1 MLGRSGTFQHYFVQG
16 GLQVTSIELKHQA
29 RLQEWGAAIK
39 ECRSS
44 GQSVREWCRQQG
56 ITPTTYYR
64 WEREVLSVAGSMAQQ
79 KKAESVTFAKVPVPR
94 QEYRNEVERSATLY
108 VGNVRIE
115 IYPSCGREQLKTLVE
130 MLHIC

>member
-1 MLGRSGTFQHYFVQG
+1 
-16 GLQVTSIELKHQA
+16 
-29 RLQEWGAAIK
+29 
-39 ECRSS
+39 
-44 GQSVREWCRQQG
+44 
-56 ITPTTYYR
+56 
-64 WEREVLSVAGSMAQQ
+64 MAQQ